1 LAYLT
6 NITSEFHKVNVCFE
20 RPDDRRNWDSE
31 FTILHYAG
39 PVTYK
44 IHGFVDKN
52 RDVQQ
57 DLFFHFL
64 SDAKNEFVKE
74 LSYFQD
80 SIFRDTVSR
89 TQTNKC
95 KPTVSEAFR
104 VQLGSLVDVLQSTTP
119 W

>member
-1 LAYLT
+1 LWST
-6 NITSEFHKVNVCFE
+6 
-20 RPDDRRNWDSE
+20 E

-44 IHGFVDKN
+44 VAGFVDKN

-57 DLFFHFL
+57 DLFFHYL
-64 SDAKNEFVKE
+64 AESKNEFVKE
-74 LSYFQD
+74 VALLDPVLLQQQQQLGNTLAAAGT
-80 SIFRDTVSR
+80 DTVGR

-104 VQLGSLVDVLQSTTP
+104 VQLGALVDVLQSTTP